1 MHVVLTAAIAVVVI
15 LTACELP
22 TESADVVLRGGIV
35 RTMGAVATPATASS
49 VAVREG
55 RIIRVG
61 DDEDVAAMIGPETQV
76 VELEGRLVLP
86 GFHDTHV
93 HVLDG
98 GIADM
103 DCDLRT
109 AATRAALVRA
119 IGECVAAAGA
129 SPWLRGG
136 GYDPTLFPG
145 GEPPR
150 ELLDSLVPDRLAYLT
165 DATEHAAWVN
175 SRALA
180 AAGID
185 ARTSEPG
192 AGVIVRRVDG
202 SPQGTLREG
211 AMQLVGRLLPPRTDA
226 ELEEGLERGLSLAA
240 SLGITTLHEA
250 AADERTVRA
259 YADMDA
265 EGRVTARTRVF
276 LLADPRRGSEQ
287 AREIAVLRDR
297 YPGGLVQ
304 VAGAKI
310 FLDGVLEGGTAAL
323 LEPYVGPTG
332 GVGELRWLSPDSL
345 AALVDALESVGLAAH
360 FHAIGDRAV
369 RAALDAVQRARAM
382 TDGARAVPHAIA
394 HAQLIDPTDL
404 PRFASLGVAV
414 IFQPLWA
421 QRDAY
426 ITDLTEPRV
435 GPERSSRLYPIRS
448 VLTTG
453 AVVAA
458 GSDWPVTS
466 MDPLAAIEVA
476 VTRRNETAAP
486 GEAWLVAERLTVEEA
501 VGAYTHGGAHASGL
515 EDQAGVISAGMVA
528 DLVVLDRDIFT
539 VHATEISEARVDLT
553 LLEGRVV
560 YRRPPG

>member
-1 MHVVLTAAIAVVVI
+1 MRVVSTAAIIVVLI
-15 LTACELP
+15 LTACEP
-22 TESADVVLRGGIV
+22 SVESADVVLRGGIV
-35 RTMGAVATPATASS
+35 RTMGALATPAATS

-55 RIIRVG
+55 RIVRVG
-61 DDEDVAAMIGPETQV
+61 DDEDAAAMIGPETQV

-98 GIADM
+98 GIADT

-109 AATRAALVRA
+109 AATRALLVRA
-119 IGECVAAAGA
+119 VGQCVAAAGA
-129 SPWLRGG
+129 APWLRGG

-150 ELLDSLVPDRLAYLT
+150 ELLDSLVPDRPAYLT

-185 ARTSEPG
+185 ARTPG
-192 AGVIVRRVDG
+192 PSAGVIVRREDG

-211 AMQLVGRLLPPRTDA
+211 AMELVGRLLPPRTDA
-226 ELEEGLERGLSLAA
+226 ELVEGLERGLSLAA

-259 YADMDA
+259 YADMEA

-276 LLADPRRGSEQ
+276 LLADPGRGSEQ

-323 LEPYVGPTG
+323 LEPYVGPPG
-332 GVGELRWLSPDSL
+332 GVGELRWPSSDSL
-345 AALVDALESVGLAAH
+345 AALVDALESAGLAAH

-382 TDGARAVPHAIA
+382 SDGALALPHAIA

-448 VLTTG
+448 VLATG

-486 GEAWLVAERLTVEEA
+486 GEGWLVAERLTVEEA
-501 VGAYTHGGAHASGL
+501 VGAYTRGGAHASGL
-515 EDQAGVISAGMVA
+515 EDRSGVISAGMVA

-539 VHATEISEARVDLT
+539 VRATEISDARVDLT

-560 YRRPPG
+560 YRRTPG